1 MGGREAA
8 PFLFSRALPTARVP
22 GVTLMRELRRKG
34 RLREGAVHFPLPI
47 SRIPVR
53 MNQPLRD
60 RIARRLESLPD
71 ERLYQVLD
79 YVEFLESK
87 YATRQAPPTNV
98 FTRFAETVEDRLRA
112 GRVSATTIAE
122 TMTLM
127 NKAMGV
133 LNGVAAA
140 GKSVANDIVGAA
152 ASRPAPP
159 ASSPATGPTGGAA
172 TGPVTTPPAAAPP
185 PTTPPSS
192 SGEHAP

>member
-1 MGGREAA
+1 
-8 PFLFSRALPTARVP
+8 
-22 GVTLMRELRRKG
+22 
-34 RLREGAVHFPLPI
+34 
-47 SRIPVR
+47 

-60 RIARRLESLPD
+60 RIARRLESLSD

-87 YATRQAPPTNV
+87 YAVRQAPPANV

-127 NKAMGV
+127 NRAMGV

-152 ASRPAPP
+152 TRPATGTGETPAAGTPPGAIPSTAPAAPSVAAQPVPPSTPAAPP
-159 ASSPATGPTGGAA
+159 AS
-172 TGPVTTPPAAAPP
+172 PVTP
-185 PTTPPSS
+185 PTTPPPRA
-192 SGEHAP
+192 SGEPTT